1 MNKEIRKH
9 HAVFLAE
16 LVKGITRYHC
26 DLDDETVGKIEKLIR
41 EPSNHIEIA
50 KIIHVLNEERTVKI
64 FGWALL
70 SCSLIIYISQLE
82 QYR

>member
-1 MNKEIRKH
+1 M
-9 HAVFLAE
+9 VS
-16 LVKGITRYHC
+16 
-26 DLDDETVGKIEKLIR
+26 KIENLIR
-41 EPSNHIEIA
+41 EPSNHIEVA